1 MNEPFKVLD
10 VRCAVYARVSTDMP
24 GQKDSMENQKSFFEY
39 FIKEKGWTMVE
50 TYADEGVTGTST
62 AKRYELQ
69 RLMIDAE
76 NKRFEVLLIKSL
88 SRFARD
94 VVDGLTLI
102 RALKSYGIKVMTIDE
117 NYNSELDKGEMLLMA
132 YFMVAQQESEAA
144 SRRIKFGIAEK
155 SRKGIFH
162 GSAPFGY
169 INEKGKL
176 FPHEEYANVV
186 KLIFDLYLDSD
197 WGFQKIANYL
207 TDTKIPTPRKVR
219 RAKNAGN
226 VWQENTVE
234 GILRNPHYTGNL
246 HQGRSAVNFDDKKQH
261 SEKGYKSRTEIPL
274 EKWHICKDTHEAIIP
289 VERFE
294 LVQEKIAYRSSK
306 RYRGRGKKSLF
317 SRLAYCSDCGKG
329 MNYKNDREG
338 YVCGTY
344 QKQGS
349 KKCASH
355 FIKHDQLKKTL
366 LWDIQNLAQ
375 NAVDREGLMQTA
387 LQKVATTARLAQN
400 KLTKAEK
407 KHDRYKNELLE
418 LVRLLTRKEID
429 RDTFKHTQ
437 DQLNE
442 EISRVEKEIRTL
454 KEVIAN
460 EKKSKEWMK
469 QFQAEVERFSGL
481 DINDEEALRN
491 IFQKLVERIEIQ
503 KDGAIHIH
511 YNFKNP
517 MVQGQGA

>member
-1 MNEPFKVLD
+1 MTEPFKVLD
-10 VRCAVYARVSTDMP
+10 VKCAVYARVSTELP
-24 GQKDSMENQKSFFEY
+24 GQKDSMANQKSYFEH
-39 FIKEKGWTMVE
+39 FIKEKGWTKVE

-69 RLMIDAE
+69 RLMIDAA
-76 NKRFEVLLIKSL
+76 NRLFEVLLIKSL

-94 VVDGLTLI
+94 VVDGLMLI

-117 NYNSELDKGEMLLMA
+117 NYNSENDKNEMLLMA

-155 SRKGIFH
+155 SRNGIFH

-169 INEKGKL
+169 VNEKGKL

-186 KLIFDLYLDSD
+186 KLIFDLYLDSN

-246 HQGRSAVNFDDKKQH
+246 HQGRSEVNFDDKKQH
-261 SEKGYKSRTEIPL
+261 SEKGYKSRIELPL
-274 EKWHICKDTHEAIIP
+274 EEWLTCKDTHEAIIP
-289 VERFE
+289 LERFE
-294 LVQEKIAYRSSK
+294 LAQEKMAYRSSK

-317 SRLAYCSDCGKG
+317 ARLAYCSDCGKG
-329 MNYKNDREG
+329 MNYKNDRKG
-338 YVCGTY
+338 YVCSTY

-355 FIKHDQLKKTL
+355 FIKHDQLKGTL
-366 LWDIQNLAQ
+366 LQDVQNLAQ
-375 NAVDREGLMQTA
+375 NAVDREKLMQAA
-387 LQKVATTARLAQN
+387 LQKVTATAKDAQN
-400 KLTKAEK
+400 KLSKAEK
-407 KHDRYKNELLE
+407 KYDSSKNELLE
-418 LVRLLTRKEID
+418 LVRLLTKKEID
-429 RDTFKHTQ
+429 RETFKHAQ

-442 EISRVEKEIRTL
+442 EIARVEKDIHIL
-454 KEVIAN
+454 KADIEN
-460 EKKSKEWMK
+460 EKKSKDWMK
-469 QFQAEVERFSGL
+469 QFQAEVARFTEL
-481 DINDEEALRN
+481 DISDEEALRN
-491 IFQKLVERIEIQ
+491 IFQKLLDRIEVQENGSIR
-503 KDGAIHIH
+503 IF

-517 MVQGQGA
+517 MIQGA